1 MSDIAYYGNDLYI
14 LNANNHSEQ
23 LEIIYTK
30 RHQYPQGQTRKVT
43 QSASLAGR
51 ISSGSISVNYR
62 KCGKPGCRCA
72 QKGAKGHGPQ
82 YLWNATIAGKSVAK
96 NLNIGP
102 EAEKYL
108 QETEQYKT
116 YVRLC
121 EEYVAVNE
129 QLCEAHPVRHLESE
143 KDLEAL
149 KKKLQKQ
156 LLKKRA
162 AR

>member
-1 MSDIAYYGNDLYI
+1 MPSAINI
-14 LNANNHSEQ
+14 LNDKKEDILHKLS
-23 LEIIYTK
+23 
-30 RHQYPQGQTRKVT
+30 
-43 QSASLAGR
+43 SLGEFR
-51 ISSGSISVNYR
+51 RGTISVNYR
-62 KCGKPGCRCA
+62 KCGKPNCRCA
-72 QKGAKGHGPQ
+72 QEGAQGHGPQ

-96 NLNIGP
+96 NLHIGP

-108 QETEQYKT
+108 QETERYKT

-129 QLCEAHPVRHLESE
+129 QLCEAQPVRQLESE

-162 AR
+162 AK